1 MTTKNDKQTKYNYTT
16 LGIGVLALIVAVIAL
31 FI

>member
-16 LGIGVLALIVAVIAL
+16 LRIGVLALIVAVIAL